1 MLAFNMRTPLLLIL
15 LFASAVAHAETVDVQ
30 YQGPVNVDSFDCAD
44 ITRSSFIN
52 RFCCHEGERYL
63 IVQLRS
69 RYYHYCAIG
78 GNVVAAFM
86 AAPSMGRFYNANI
99 KSSSN
104 DGLYDCRNHE
114 VPRF

>member
-1 MLAFNMRTPLLLIL
+1 MKRSLFLASIFIGISQT
-15 LFASAVAHAETVDVQ
+15 AHTETVDVQ
-30 YQGPVNVDSFDCAD
+30 YQGPVKLDTFDCTD

-52 RFCCHEGERYL
+52 RVCYHEGERYL

-69 RYYHYCAIG
+69 RYYGYCAIG

-99 KSSSN
+99 KSGSN

-114 VPRF
+114 VPMFN